1 MTAEDWKKVEDRL
14 SIPYSSAELKIDG
27 YNVTIGHALEKPLKY
42 CLVVYIDGVFETKWL
57 FEDCEIRRRF
67 CNRHTKS
74 LLTAKE
80 KKALKRERKAFREK
94 IIKNSTYV
102 WYEPYWGS
110 FRSLKSHLI
119 KNNKSIEIVEDSHEM
134 D

>member
-1 MTAEDWKKVEDRL
+1 MKPEDWKEVESRL
-14 SIPYSSAELKIDG
+14 SIPYSSVKLKVDG
-27 YNVTIGHALEKPLKY
+27 YNVKIGHALEKPLKY
-42 CLVVYIDGVFETKWL
+42 CLVVYIDGKFKMEWAL
-57 FEDCEIRRRF
+57 NDCDIRRRF

-74 LLTAKE
+74 ILTAKE

-94 IIKNSTYV
+94 IIKDSTYE
-102 WYEPYWGS
+102 WYEPYWSS